1 MIILDKQNFRCY
13 NPDKKHLFLIGGN
26 TMAPKFK
33 FTKEEILEVT
43 LDFIRINGI
52 KEISARTIA
61 RELNASTKVIFSL
74 FGNMENLIRE
84 VNQLARNEFLHK
96 VKISLKD
103 ESPFKR
109 LGIEYILFSKNE
121 PKLFEWLF
129 MNKSV

>member
-13 NPDKKHLFLIGGN
+13 NPNKKHPFLIGGN

-74 FGNMENLIRE
+74 FGSMENLIRE
-84 VNQLARNEFLHK
+84 VNQLARNEFLYK
-96 VKISLKD
+96 VKI
-103 ESPFKR
+103 F
-109 LGIEYILFSKNE
+109 
-121 PKLFEWLF
+121 
-129 MNKSV
+129 